1 MGIMEKKMET
11 TIMGYIGIIGY
22 MFQGPDSG
30 NSLSL
35 DELAWPNTAPQQIET
50 VRNEV
55 DVAHIASFFII
66 ECTLPSRLVLTDLLH
81 VCATSPPYPCG
92 RKICTA
98 PSAGQA
104 GSSWTPCAQGH
115 GNYFGFL

>member
-1 MGIMEKKMET
+1 
-11 TIMGYIGIIGY
+11 MGYIGIIGY

-55 DVAHIASFFII
+55 DVAHIASFFYH
-66 ECTLPSRLVLTDLLH
+66 RVH
-81 VCATSPPYPCG
+81 
-92 RKICTA
+92 
-98 PSAGQA
+98 
-104 GSSWTPCAQGH
+104 SSFTPCFDRFIACVRNLSPVSMWKEDLHRAVCRAGWVQLDALRARSEKLFWVPLGKA
-115 GNYFGFL
+115 